1 MSELKYLQRLLFL
14 LAMAFSLSF
23 ACVAC
28 GDDEDDEPI
37 EEPKEEAGGLVGT
50 WWCDHHYGQATDTYT
65 FNADGTYAWI
75 CQGYDSEQGN
85 YAYNY
90 TLYTLTLS
98 TTGRTRLY
106 TIVTLEEAYFVM
118 LDQDGGTYTY
128 KKAGTGNGG
137 NNNEGEEPGKPTTGV
152 INGHEWVDLGLP
164 SGLKWAACNVGA
176 SSPERYGDYFAW
188 GETRTKSS
196 YVHDNSTTNY
206 LSTSELQSRGII
218 GSDGNLTAAYDAAT
232 ANWGSKWRMPTRD
245 EIEELID
252 NCTWT
257 WTTQNGVNGRKVTGL
272 NGNSIFL
279 PAAGYRYGTGLDR
292 AGSYGYYWSAS
303 PSSNSYY
310 ACSLYFNSDNY
321 GWDYGIRD
329 DGQSVRPVS
338 DELLSDSEK

>member
-1 MSELKYLQRLLFL
+1 MSELKNLQRLLFL
-14 LAMAFSLSF
+14 LAMVFSLSF

-37 EEPKEEAGGLVGT
+37 EEPQEEAGGLVGT

-85 YAYNY
+85 YAYNQ

-128 KKAGTGNGG
+128 RKAGTGNGG
-137 NNNEGEEPGKPTTGV
+137 NNNESEEPGKPTTGI
-152 INGHEWVDLGLP
+152 INGHEWVDLGL
-164 SGLKWAACNVGA
+164 SVMWATCNVGA
-176 SSPERYGDYFAW
+176 SSPEEYGDYFAW
-188 GETRTKSS
+188 GETTTKSS
-196 YVHDNSTTNY
+196 YTASNSTTWG
-206 LSTSELQSRGII
+206 LSPSELQSRGII

-232 ANWGSKWRMPTRD
+232 TNWGSKWRMPTFD
-245 EIEELID
+245 EIKELR
-252 NCTWT
+252 NKCTCT
-257 WTTQNGVNGRKVTGL
+257 WTTQNGMSGMKVTAP

-279 PAAGYRYGTGLDR
+279 PAAGRYGTDFSR
-292 AGSYGYYWSAS
+292 RGSYGYYWSATPFS
-303 PSSNSYY
+303 DSNGAYDLYFYSGSYVWSYY
-310 ACSLYFNSDNY
+310 DRCN
-321 GWDYGIRD
+321 GH
-329 DGQSVRPVS
+329 SVRPVS
-338 DELLSDSEK
+338 E